1 RGRRA
6 SLRSRR
12 DRGHARPRDLRDGRP
27 AGRDAEPGLD
37 GGARRPREPRVLGP
51 ALPARGAPLQA
62 RGLMLRPARA
72 APAAGHREGF
82 LHRDG
87 VRGPSGG
94 REEAAM
100 SEVTFPENHLRTAQP
115 ELAERIEAEIRAAAL
130 AQGPEQHPLAVRI
143 LNREWNAPRG
153 CLTIQL
159 N

>member
-1 RGRRA
+1 
-6 SLRSRR
+6 
-12 DRGHARPRDLRDGRP
+12 
-27 AGRDAEPGLD
+27 
-37 GGARRPREPRVLGP
+37 
-51 ALPARGAPLQA
+51 
-62 RGLMLRPARA
+62 ARA

-153 CLTIQL
+153 RLTIQL
-159 N
+159 NRPGWVTNFAIPDEPRPGEVREAVAIVLGGSGVPRI